1 MRSDL
6 FSIGEFSM
14 VSRMSVKTLRFY
26 DDRGLLK
33 PGHVDSMSGYRY
45 YSSAQLPEANL
56 IRLLRSLELP
66 LEEIRVFLRERDPE
80 QRKTLLEQHRRA
92 MEERV
97 EEYRSIVSSIERVL
111 AGKTDDM
118 ERKVDIKELA
128 SQNILG
134 IRYHTDYEHLSE
146 SIGRAYTDLFTHL
159 GELGEYPGGPPM
171 TLYYGEEFDESD
183 IDMEACVPVN
193 RVLPGKGEV
202 KWRELPGGLMVS
214 TLHIGPYH
222 EVAGAYQAL
231 DLWAKENGY
240 NYAGPAREVYL
251 VNPDMVDDEADL
263 RTEII
268 FPISEQDPPR

>member
-33 PGHVDSMSGYRY
+33 PGHIDSKSGYRY

-66 LEEIRVFLRERDPE
+66 LEEIQLFLREREPE
-80 QRKTLLEQHRRA
+80 QRKTLLEQHRRK

-97 EEYRSIVSSIERVL
+97 EEYLSIVSSIERITKEETEDI
-111 AGKTDDM
+111 A
-118 ERKVDIKELA
+118 RKVELKELA

-134 IRYHTDYEHLSE
+134 IRLHVTYDELGE
-146 SIGRAYTDLFTHL
+146 SIGRAYMELFTYL
-159 GELGEYPGGPPM
+159 GELGEYPSGPPL
-171 TLYYGEEFDESD
+171 TLYHGEEFDESD
-183 IDMEACVPVN
+183 IDMEVGVPVN
-193 RVLPGKGEV
+193 RVLPGKGEI
-202 KWRELPGGLMVS
+202 KWRELPGGLMAS
-214 TLHIGPYH
+214 TLHMGPYH
-222 EVAGAYQAL
+222 EVAEAYQAL
-231 DLWAKENGY
+231 DQWVKEQGY
-240 NYAGPAREVYL
+240 HYAGPAREIYL
-251 VNPDMVDDEADL
+251 VNPDMVEDDADL

-268 FPISEQDPPR
+268 FPIAE